1 MDLLRFITCGS
12 VDDGKSTLIGRLLFD
27 SSSVSSDILAAIERQ
42 SRNLPEGEI
51 DLSLLTDGLRS
62 EREQGITIDVAYKYF
77 TTPRRKFIIA
87 DTPGH
92 VQYTRNMVTG
102 ASNAD
107 LAIILIDAR
116 HGVVE
121 QTRRH
126 SMIASLLG
134 IPHVV
139 VCINKMDL
147 VGFSQQVFDEIVSDY
162 LQLKQELDFQNLIFL
177 PVSALS
183 GENVVK
189 KSNDTPWYEGP
200 ALLEYLETVEVASDR
215 NFDDPRFQV
224 QYVIRPKNDELHDY
238 RGYAGQIQSGIYR
251 VGDQVTVYPSGLTSQ
266 ITKIEVNQQEVEEAF
281 PPQAAIIHLADDLDI
296 SRGNTIVRSDNL
308 PSISQ
313 DLEAILCVTDNADF
327 RAGGKFLLQH
337 NSALVKCAIRAIEY
351 KLDIETYDRIPNP
364 DAVKLNDLIKVRLRT
379 AEPLAFDA
387 YCKNRRTGAFILIN
401 ENTGQTVAGGMLEE
415 RMLNVE

>member
-1 MDLLRFITCGS
+1 MDILRFITCGS

-77 TTPRRKFIIA
+77 STPRRKFIIA
-87 DTPGH
+87 DAPGH

-102 ASNAD
+102 ASNTD

-116 HGVVE
+116 NGVVE

-147 VGFSQQVFDEIVSDY
+147 VNYSEQAFNDIVSDF
-162 LQLKQELDFQNLIFL
+162 LQLRNELHFKDLTFV
-177 PVSALS
+177 PVSALA
-183 GENVVK
+183 GDNVVK
-189 KSNDTPWYEGP
+189 KSVYTPWYEGL
-200 ALLEYLETVEVASDR
+200 ALLEYLETVAVASDR
-215 NFDDPRFQV
+215 NYEDPRFQV
-224 QYVIRPKNDELHDY
+224 QYVIRPKSDDLHDY
-238 RGYAGQIQSGIYR
+238 RGYAGQIQSGVYR
-251 VGDQVTVYPSGLTSQ
+251 VGDRVTVFPSGLSSE
-266 ITKIEVNQQEVEEAF
+266 ITKIEVSQQEVQEAF
-281 PPQAAIIHLADDLDI
+281 PPQAVVIHLKDDLDI
-296 SRGNTIVRSDNL
+296 SRGNTIVRSDNQ
-308 PSISQ
+308 PQ
-313 DLEAILCVTDNADF
+313 VAQEFEAILCVTDNADF

-337 NSALVKCAIRAIEY
+337 NSALVKCAIREIEY
-351 KLDIETYDRIPNP
+351 KLDIETYEHIPNP
-364 DAVKLNDLIKVRLRT
+364 NSIKLNDLIKVRLRT

-387 YCKNRRTGAFILIN
+387 YRKNRRTGAFILIN
-401 ENTGQTVAGGMLEE
+401 ENSGQTVAGGMIQEAQK
-415 RMLNVE
+415 V